1 MPPVDVSGLL
11 AVDFFTRGYRVSG
24 HINTRVKTVGDIL
37 DDRLLSYVELDNV
50 YISRISDPG
59 KIVAA
64 RSRALLHKDSLLFA
78 IVPSKESLSKAGRSV
93 SSFGKHAHRAW
104 LSLPLFEIEG
114 DVRFADMGVDLR
126 SFLIKSVIDYVP
138 ILDGVAR
145 PSSYPDMTF
154 AGEAF
159 LVNRKCIELFCLEDK

>member
-24 HINTRVKTVGDIL
+24 HVNTRVRTVGDIL
-37 DDRLLSYVELDNV
+37 DDRLLSYVELDDV

-93 SSFGKHAHRAW
+93 SYFGKHAHRAW
-104 LSLPLFEIEG
+104 LALPTFEIEG
-114 DVRFADMGVDLR
+114 DLRVASLGLDLR
-126 SFLIKSVIDYVP
+126 AFLIESVIDYVP

-145 PSSYPDMTF
+145 PSSWPDISFT
-154 AGEAF
+154 GEAF
-159 LVNRKCIELFCLEDK
+159 LVNKKCIELFSLGDS